1 MYLQNGK
8 FYTTADGTPVKAQL
22 EGDGQFHCYDITGSE
37 IHTVKS
43 GGHVEGWLPCGRQ
56 IFKAAKEKA
65 EADKKKAREDK
76 QAKKAS
82 DKSDK

>member
-1 MYLQNGK
+1 MHLQNGK

-37 IHTVKS
+37 VHAVKS

-56 IFKAAKEKA
+56 VFKAAKEKLA
-65 EADKKKAREDK
+65 ADKKKEKEDK
-76 QAKKAS
+76 AAKKE
-82 DKSDK
+82 KGKGGK